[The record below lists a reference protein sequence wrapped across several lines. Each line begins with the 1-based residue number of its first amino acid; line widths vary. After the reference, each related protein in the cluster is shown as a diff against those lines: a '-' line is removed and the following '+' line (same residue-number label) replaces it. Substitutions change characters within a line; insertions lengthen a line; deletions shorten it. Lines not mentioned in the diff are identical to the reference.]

1 MGKLVYRMCL
11 FVILVIAVAGGIY
24 YYMTIYQKELLRQ
37 LSKLNCTEKGTFVKS
52 VEWETES
59 AAWSTK
65 PV

>member
-24 YYMTIYQKELLRQ
+24 YYMTIYQKEE
-37 LSKLNCTEKGTFVKS
+37 SVEKGTFVKS

>member
-24 YYMTIYQKELLRQ
+24 YYMTIYQKEE
-37 LSKLNCTEKGTFVKS
+37 SVEKGTFVKS

-59 AAWSTK
+59 DRKS
-65 PV
+65 VV